1 MNPAVIWLVAGLVL
15 IAAEVLSGEFV
26 LLMLGGAALL
36 AAGASA
42 LVTGSLVVGGAVF
55 VVSAGLL
62 VFAVRPPLR
71 RKLERG
77 LGHHESHLKR
87 LVGASAVVV
96 RRVDGHGGQVK
107 IGGDLWSAR
116 SVDVDDVLEPGE
128 RVTVMEITG
137 ATALV
142 VGMDEDAL
150 P

>member
-1 MNPAVIWLVAGLVL
+1 MTPAVIWLVAGIVL

-36 AAGASA
+36 AGGASA
-42 LVTGSLVVGGAVF
+42 LFTGSLVVGGAVF

-71 RKLERG
+71 RRLERG

-96 RRVDGHGGQVK
+96 RRVDGHGGQVT

-116 SVDVDDVLEPGE
+116 AVDADDVLEPGE
-128 RVTVMEITG
+128 HATVMEISG

-142 VGMDEDAL
+142 VGVS
-150 P
+150 

>member
-1 MNPAVIWLVAGLVL
+1 MSPALIWLIAGLVL

-42 LVTGSLVVGGAVF
+42 IVTGSIALGGVVF

-71 RKLERG
+71 RRLERG
-77 LGHHESHLKR
+77 VGHHQSHVER
-87 LVGASAVVV
+87 LVGATATVV
-96 RRVDGHGGQVK
+96 RRVDHQGGQIK

-116 SVDVDDVLEPGE
+116 AMGQEVIEEGSAA
-128 RVTVMEITG
+128 TVMEISG

-142 VGMDEDAL
+142 VGQQ
-150 P
+150 

>member
-1 MNPAVIWLVAGLVL
+1 
-15 IAAEVLSGEFV
+15 
-26 LLMLGGAALL
+26 
-36 AAGASA
+36 
-42 LVTGSLVVGGAVF
+42 VF

-87 LVGASAVVV
+87 LVGANAVVV
-96 RRVDGHGGQVK
+96 RRVDGHGGQVT

-116 SVDVDDVLEPGE
+116 AVDADDVLEPGE
-128 RVTVMEITG
+128 HATVMEISG

-142 VGMDEDAL
+142 VGVA
-150 P
+150 

>member
-1 MNPAVIWLVAGLVL
+1 MIWLIAGLVL
-15 IAAEVLSGEFV
+15 IAAEVASGAFV

-42 LVTGSLVVGGAVF
+42 LLNGSLVVGGAVF

-77 LGHHESHLKR
+77 LGHHESHIRR

-96 RRVDGHGGQVK
+96 TRVDGQGGQVK
-107 IGGDLWSAR
+107 IAGDLWSAR
-116 SVDVDDVLEPGE
+116 AVDADDVLEPGE
-128 RVTVMEITG
+128 HATVMKISG

-142 VGMDEDAL
+142 VGAGSER
-150 P
+150 

>member
-1 MNPAVIWLVAGLVL
+1 MTPAVIWLIAGIVL

-26 LLMLGGAALL
+26 LLMLGAAALL
-36 AAGASA
+36 AGGASA
-42 LVTGSLVVGGAVF
+42 LVAGNLVVGGVVF

-71 RKLERG
+71 RRLERG
-77 LGHHESHLKR
+77 LGHHESHVKR

-96 RRVDGHGGQVK
+96 RRVDGHGGQVT

-116 SVDVDDVLEPGE
+116 AVDADDVLEPGQHA
-128 RVTVMEITG
+128 TVMEISG

-142 VGMDEDAL
+142 VGVA
-150 P
+150 

>member
-1 MNPAVIWLVAGLVL
+1 MTPAAIWLVAGLVL

-36 AAGASA
+36 AGGASL
-42 LVTGSLVVGGAVF
+42 LVAGPIVGGAVF

-77 LGHHESHLKR
+77 LGHHEPHVKR

-116 SVDVDDVLEPGE
+116 AVDADDVLEPGE
-128 RVTVMEITG
+128 HATVMEISG

-142 VGMDEDAL
+142 VGVG
-150 P
+150 

>member
-1 MNPAVIWLVAGLVL
+1 MTPAAIWLIAGLVL

-36 AAGASA
+36 AGGASLLA
-42 LVTGSLVVGGAVF
+42 AGPIVGGAVF

-116 SVDVDDVLEPGE
+116 TVDVDDVLEPGDQA
-128 RVTVMEITG
+128 TVMEISG

-142 VGMDEDAL
+142 VGVA
-150 P
+150 